1 MKKEN
6 SQPIRVLI
14 VGDNHIT
21 RSGLRQIL
29 ESQSNMLVLGEIKI
43 ENVNELDVFRGQHPD
58 IVLIDLEPQG
68 ADALLWIS
76 KVKKHL
82 IGTVCLVIV
91 DLGDDRRARKAL
103 DLGAAGVVLKMQPP
117 SVLIATIESLCGHQN
132 DHIVSR
138 NLAPNG
144 RSTPSL
150 NSRENPKSYNAKI
163 ERLTEREREIIPLI
177 ATGLKNKDIAGHLHI
192 SDITV
197 RHHLTNIFMKLG
209 VSDRQKLLIL
219 AHQHGLARLAL
230 NPKYLDPLLSTYAIL
245 HPSPQASTSTFSS
258 FSELDSCPGTTLSA
272 TRSSQ
277 RSA

>member
-1 MKKEN
+1 MKNET
-6 SQPIRVLI
+6 SQSIRALI
-14 VGDNHIT
+14 VGNSHIM
-21 RSGLRQIL
+21 RSGLRRIL
-29 ESQSNMLVLGEIKI
+29 ESQSNILVLGEIKI
-43 ENVNELDVFRGQHPD
+43 GNLNDLDAFRGQHPD
-58 IVLIDLEPQG
+58 IVLIDLG
-68 ADALLWIS
+68 AHGTDALVWIR
-76 KVKKHL
+76 KVKQYL
-82 IGTVCLVIV
+82 TGTDVLVIC

-103 DLGAAGVVLKMQPP
+103 DLGATGVFLKMQPP

-150 NSRENPKSYNAKI
+150 NSRENPNSYNAKI

-245 HPSPQASTSTFSS
+245 HPSPQASTSPFSS

>member
-1 MKKEN
+1 MKQQPDMKKET
-6 SQPIRVLI
+6 SQPIRALI

-29 ESQSNMLVLGEIKI
+29 ESQSNMLVLGEMKI
-43 ENVNELDVFRGQHPD
+43 GNVNELDVFRGQHPD

-68 ADALLWIS
+68 ADALSWIS

-82 IGTVCLVIV
+82 ISTFCLVIV
-91 DLGDDRRARKAL
+91 DLGDVGRARKAL

-117 SVLIATIESLCGHQN
+117 SVLIATIESLCG
-132 DHIVSR
+132 R
-138 NLAPNG
+138 LAEHVELRTVVPDV
-144 RSTPSL
+144 RSTHRL
-150 NSRENPKSYNAKI
+150 HSRENLQSYNAKI
-163 ERLTEREREIIPLI
+163 ESLTERERGIITLI
-177 ATGLKNKDIAGHLHI
+177 AGGLKNKEIAEHLHI

-230 NPKYLDPLLSTYAIL
+230 NP
-245 HPSPQASTSTFSS
+245 
-258 FSELDSCPGTTLSA
+258 
-272 TRSSQ
+272 
-277 RSA
+277 

>member
-1 MKKEN
+1 MRKET
-6 SQPIRVLI
+6 SQPIRALI

-29 ESQSNMLVLGEIKI
+29 ESQSNILVLGETKI
-43 ENVNELDVFRGQHPD
+43 GNVNELDVFRGQHPD

-91 DLGDDRRARKAL
+91 DLGDDRRARQAL
-103 DLGAAGVVLKMQPP
+103 DLGAAGIVLKMQPP
-117 SVLIATIESLCGHQN
+117 SVLIATIESLCGRLAE
-132 DHIVSR
+132 HIELRKVV
-138 NLAPNG
+138 PDV
-144 RSTPSL
+144 RSNPRL
-150 NSRENPKSYNAKI
+150 HSRENLQSCNAKI
-163 ERLTEREREIIPLI
+163 ESLTERERGIITLI
-177 ATGLKNKDIAGHLHI
+177 AGGLKNKEIAEDLHI

-197 RHHLTNIFMKLG
+197 RHHLTRIFMKLG

-230 NPKYLDPLLSTYAIL
+230 NPE
-245 HPSPQASTSTFSS
+245 AS
-258 FSELDSCPGTTLSA
+258 
-272 TRSSQ
+272 
-277 RSA
+277 